1 MEIYFIFGIFIMA
14 NSYFMYKTGQREG
27 RFEGMLSL
35 TQFFR
40 TKRVLKDKSKI
51 VGFKNWPMAIQML
64 YTDPRE
70 ELFED

>member
-14 NSYFMYKTGQREG
+14 NSYFMYKAGQKEG

-35 TQFFR
+35 TQFFH
-40 TKRVLKDKSKI
+40 TKGVLKDKNKR
-51 VGFKNWPMAIQML
+51 VGFKNWPIAIQML
-64 YTDPRE
+64 YVNPRE

>member
-1 MEIYFIFGIFIMA
+1 
-14 NSYFMYKTGQREG
+14 MYKTGQREG